1 MRKNFSVN
9 MVMALSC
16 MTSQLVRAEMPRECF
31 FATDMYGPYDPDS
44 ELVSDLPWLIVGFSP
59 QMRLKSILAYTD
71 DSVGE
76 NNLTGLQTKLEKKGK
91 NRLELP
97 YVIGT
102 QVDEWSSRKV
112 KFDDDS

>member
-59 QMRLKSILAYTD
+59 
-71 DSVGE
+71 
-76 NNLTGLQTKLEKKGK
+76 
-91 NRLELP
+91 
-97 YVIGT
+97 
-102 QVDEWSSRKV
+102 
-112 KFDDDS
+112 